1 MDKITHQVRVNQW
14 KEIMQACL
22 SSGMKKTAW
31 CRANGIS
38 EKQLFYWQRILRKEA
53 FAAQEGNLPALAKKE
68 LPDSVSFAEIKLPIP
83 ECQSQERFL
92 PDVVIRQG
100 SVTIEI
106 ANTASDQRLS
116 RIGGM
121 LSAK

>member
-22 SSGMKKTAW
+22 SSGMKKTTW

-38 EKQLFYWQRILRKEA
+38 EKQFFYWQRILRKEA
-53 FAAQEGNLPALAKKE
+53 FASQGENLPALTKTE
-68 LPDSVSFAEIKLPIP
+68 LPGAVSFAEIKLPVP
-83 ECQSQERFL
+83 ENWSQETFL

-106 ANTASDQRLS
+106 ANSASDQLLS
-116 RIGGM
+116 RIGG
-121 LSAK
+121 LLNAK